1 MVNAKSP
8 ILILLAPPS
17 ILDEMVVILAGPGA
31 QHSGSGRTEAGAWCV
46 YEHWEEGQQDG
57 IRGVGGRRMMMPLL
71 GRGRNYERWLL

>member
-31 QHSGSGRTEAGAWCV
+31 QHSGSGRTERVRGCVWTLQEGAARRD
-46 YEHWEEGQQDG
+46 H
-57 IRGVGGRRMMMPLL
+57 GVGGKNDDASSRA
-71 GRGRNYERWLL
+71 GRNYER